1 MPRILIVEDDFAI
14 SELVMMNLSI
24 AGYECDA
31 AYDGAEALKAIE
43 QQEYDLAL
51 LDVMLPERDGFELM
65 SYMQI
70 HAIPVIYVSAKADV
84 TDRIKGLR
92 LGAEDYITKPFDI
105 VELQLRVEK
114 VLSRG
119 HHHPKAYT
127 VAGVLIDEEKRTAS
141 NNNQY
146 IDLTPK
152 EFMLMMTLVKHPGVA
167 FSREQLLR
175 DVWGDEFFGETRTVD
190 VHIAALRKKLHWQ
203 DVIQTVQSFGY
214 RLRVNP

>member
-1 MPRILIVEDDFAI
+1 MPRILIVEDDLAI

-24 AGYECDA
+24 AGYECDV
-31 AYDGAEALKAIE
+31 AYDGTEALKAIE
-43 QQEYDLAL
+43 QKEYDLAL
-51 LDVMLPERDGFELM
+51 LDVMLPEKDGFEIM
-65 SYMQI
+65 PYMQK
-70 HAIPVIYVSAKADV
+70 HAIPAIYVSAKV
-84 TDRIKGLR
+84 EISDRIKGLR

-114 VLSRG
+114 VLARV
-119 HHHPKAYT
+119 HHHTKAYT
-127 VAGVLIDEEKRTAS
+127 VASVLIDEEKRTAS
-141 NNNQY
+141 INNQH
-146 IDLTPK
+146 IDLRPK

-203 DVIQTVQSFGY
+203 DVIQTVQSYGY

>member
-1 MPRILIVEDDFAI
+1 MGKIKLEKIRRGINCKHLQIPYNLHLPSMHSHDIMAREVLLMPRILIVEDDFAI

-51 LDVMLPERDGFELM
+51 LDVMLPEKDGFELM
-65 SYMQI
+65 PYMQI
-70 HAIPVIYVSAKADV
+70 HAIPAIYVSAKAEV

-114 VLSRG
+114 VLSRV
-119 HHHPKAYT
+119 HPHPRAYT
-127 VAGVLIDEEKRTAS
+127 VEGVLIDEEKRTAS
-141 NNNQY
+141 INNQY
-146 IDLTPK
+146 IDLRPK
-152 EFMLMMTLVKHPGVA
+152 EFNVEYNK
-167 FSREQLLR
+167 
-175 DVWGDEFFGETRTVD
+175 
-190 VHIAALRKKLHWQ
+190 IKC
-203 DVIQTVQSFGY
+203 
-214 RLRVNP
+214 LRVKCVDTIQPI

>member
-1 MPRILIVEDDFAI
+1 MSRILIVEDDFAI

-31 AYDGAEALKAIE
+31 AYNGAEALKAIE
-43 QQEYDLAL
+43 QHEYDLSL
-51 LDVMLPERDGFELM
+51 LDVMLPEKDGFELM
-65 SYMQI
+65 SCMQI
-70 HAIPVIYVSAKADV
+70 HAIPVIYVSAKAEV

-114 VLSRG
+114 VLARV
-119 HHHPKAYT
+119 HHHTKAYT
-127 VAGVLIDEEKRTAS
+127 VASVLIDEEKRTVS
-141 NNNQY
+141 INNQY

-167 FSREQLLR
+167 FRASNSCATFGVIRSSVKPAQWMCILLR
-175 DVWGDEFFGETRTVD
+175 CARSYIGRMSSRQSKAMV
-190 VHIAALRKKLHWQ
+190 IA
-203 DVIQTVQSFGY
+203 
-214 RLRVNP
+214 

>member
-1 MPRILIVEDDFAI
+1 MPRILIVEDDLAI
-14 SELVMMNLSI
+14 SELIRMNLSI

-31 AYDGAEALKAIE
+31 AYDGEEALKAIE
-43 QQEYDLAL
+43 RQAYDLAL
-51 LDVMLPERDGFELM
+51 LDVMLPEKDGFELM
-65 SYMQI
+65 PSMQK
-70 HAIPVIYVSAKADV
+70 HGIPAIYVSARADA

-92 LGAEDYITKPFDI
+92 LGAEDYIIKPFDI
-105 VELQLRVEK
+105 IELQLRVEK
-114 VLSRG
+114 VLARVTPRS
-119 HHHPKAYT
+119 KAYT
-127 VAGVLIDEEKRTAS
+127 IAGVCIDEEERTAS
-141 NNNQY
+141 INRQY

-152 EFMLMMTLVKHPGVA
+152 EFMLMMTLAKHPGVA

-214 RLRVNP
+214 RLRVQL